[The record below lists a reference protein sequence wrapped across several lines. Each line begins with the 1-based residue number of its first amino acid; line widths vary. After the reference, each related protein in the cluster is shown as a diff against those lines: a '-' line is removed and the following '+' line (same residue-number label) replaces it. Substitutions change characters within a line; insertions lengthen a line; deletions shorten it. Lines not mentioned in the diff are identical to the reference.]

1 MVTRAL
7 LPTPYDVFRCCFGG
21 AGGVVCASPEQSESK
36 VRAKCSSLGIEQTKA
51 WKNIGNWPGWDSA
64 DTDWNVALK
73 GSDLKSSF
81 DASNP
86 WNR

>member
-1 MVTRAL
+1 M
-7 LPTPYDVFRCCFGG
+7 
-21 AGGVVCASPEQSESK
+21 
-36 VRAKCSSLGIEQTKA
+36 GIEQTKA

-86 WNR
+86 CPV

>member
-1 MVTRAL
+1 M
-7 LPTPYDVFRCCFGG
+7 
-21 AGGVVCASPEQSESK
+21 GVPEGWSVHRQSK

-86 WNR
+86 CPV